1 MSAFNQI
8 IKSIAGHDTAI
19 DAARQEIIAIVGFPF
34 LHSGHAH
41 EQARQITKY
50 VGIIYSRLHAQREA
64 KRILGL
70 LEYEAVSRNEKT
82 RTNKKEKE
90 K

>member
-1 MSAFNQI
+1 MNAFNQI
-8 IKSIAGHDTAI
+8 IRSIADHDAAI
-19 DAARQEIIAIVGFPF
+19 DVARQEILALVADPF
-34 LHSGHAH
+34 LNSGHAH

-70 LEYEAVSRNEKT
+70 LEYEARQTKGNP
-82 RTNKKEKE
+82 
-90 K
+90 